1 LSRGCTRLEIF
12 ATPDWKRWP
21 LFRHAGFLERPSIRY
36 LYLRIHEAEQSR
48 LDEWQLLPGDHDD
61 M

>member
-1 LSRGCTRLEIF
+1 MALRRQKGG
-12 ATPDWKRWP
+12 TPDWKRWP
-21 LFRHAGFLERPSIRY
+21 LFHQSGFLECPSIRY
-36 LYLRIHEAEQSR
+36 LYLRIHEAEESR